1 MGGMT
6 LEQALGVSN
15 STIVS
20 NGNNMVKSDF
30 YLKVGIPCL
39 NQETDEVEFVS
50 LPQPLY
56 LDTMK
61 KSSVSG
67 EGQFQDL
74 LLKGN
79 DLLDQIL
86 AEAKIHLQPGETKE
100 LNLKVV
106 LCRRK
111 TSQEAKHVKM
121 SFNIF

>member
-1 MGGMT
+1 MAFY
-6 LEQALGVSN
+6 EQEAQFQKKS
-15 STIVS
+15 
-20 NGNNMVKSDF
+20 GNVEKANF
-30 YLKVGIPCL
+30 YLKVGIEKL
-39 NQETDEVEFVS
+39 NQETDEMEFIS

-61 KSSVSG
+61 KSTVSG

-79 DLLDQIL
+79 DLLDEIL
-86 AEAKIHLQPGETKE
+86 AGAKIHLQPGETKE

-121 SFNIF
+121 SFGLF